1 MSTTPTITTSYG
13 ATPQVVL
20 RYPDAKDPKWSAFNP
35 SISKAPDGTLGML
48 IRSSNYYIEPD
59 TGITSVLSG
68 GTIKTR
74 TWYCIVDP
82 NDLSLHDLREI
93 SFSYPSNM
101 IMTRGVEDARLF
113 WRDDSWYFTAV
124 MFEPPAIKYAR
135 LCLFKLDTETNVATF
150 VKLYPGPKEDRSEK
164 NWMAPD
170 VATAKFD
177 YIYSNTQTYKDDEV
191 HGTYTDMEISI
202 DKSKYLSSLRGGSCL
217 VLQEDGT
224 YLAVVHD
231 VEVRIKREYD
241 PRSFGFHNIHHR
253 NYQHYFARYS
263 SDGELIALSP
273 AFLFKTPGIEYGSG
287 MVEIGTDLIV
297 SFGAKDVFCCLIK
310 LDKKRVVDS
319 LQPIG
324 G

>member
-1 MSTTPTITTSYG
+1 
-13 ATPQVVL
+13 
-20 RYPDAKDPKWSAFNP
+20 
-35 SISKAPDGTLGML
+35 
-48 IRSSNYYIEPD
+48 
-59 TGITSVLSG
+59 
-68 GTIKTR
+68 
-74 TWYCIVDP
+74 
-82 NDLSLHDLREI
+82 
-93 SFSYPSNM
+93 
-101 IMTRGVEDARLF
+101 
-113 WRDDSWYFTAV
+113 